1 MAARNAE
8 QKAKTAEHDV
18 HPKVFTIPPG
28 QPFLDALARAIL
40 NGDLP
45 RSGGPRPAPLD
56 LPAMTILLPTQRAT
70 RGLQEAFL
78 AAGGGSTMLLPKIRA
93 IAQGDEDLTLLSGL
107 ASVHEPGVA
116 GGEAFTDFAAR
127 ADNDAATQHSADP
140 FEIPPAV
147 SEIER
152 RLVLTQ
158 LVLAWSKAQA
168 AGDNDG
174 EGDRGDDELTP
185 VAGRGAATPAQ
196 AAKLAGE
203 LATLIDMVE
212 TENVSL
218 DGLVDLVPED
228 YSQHWQRTLD
238 FLQIV
243 TAFWPAHLAEQG
255 FVSAADRRNRL
266 ILGEAARLA
275 AAPPAGPLIIAGV
288 TGSIPA
294 TGALMKIVS
303 RLPHGAIVLP
313 ALDQTL
319 DDDGWQ
325 CIGGEAHE
333 DTPNEGSEPADSTAA
348 DANDISLDVGLS
360 RKTDEPHSAKAL
372 CDAFG
377 RPVQTGHPEHPQ
389 YGLKKLLQVL
399 GVARS
404 DVQLLPGARC
414 DAAQTA
420 RQALISEAMRPAGA
434 TAHWHDFTATTDRQ
448 LLREALCGVALL
460 ESANTHDEA
469 ETVALILREAAETPG
484 KTAALISPDRLLAR
498 RVAIRLEA
506 WGIRVDD
513 SAGRPFAKT
522 VPGAFLNLVID
533 AVANEFAPAQLMS
546 LLKHP
551 LARLGL
557 PVAQIR
563 RAARALELSAFRTA
577 YLGVGLAGVEAALER
592 ARSEA
597 DSGQRMGR
605 AVQRLWDDDWTAAR
619 DLVSALQR
627 AFTPLSDLFAPT
639 AAPPVSDHD
648 AVLHGDPMA
657 FNEREF
663 ALRDLAK
670 AHIAVAEALSLLPD
684 QETPTALWQGE
695 AGEAASL
702 FFTGLIDE
710 ALPAPDLAARDY
722 PDLYRNL
729 IVGQNVRPRV
739 PVHPRLSIW
748 GPFEARLQQADVV
761 ILGSLNEGTWP
772 DAADP
777 GPWLNRPMR
786 QQLGLP
792 SPEEKIGQAAHDF
805 SCFLGA
811 PQVYLTRAA
820 KVDGVPTV
828 PSRWLMRLSAL
839 LDGMDMGAQ
848 SSAGKPG
855 TEDKTALDLTGNAAL
870 DMTGNALAPD
880 KPWLQWA
887 RARDRIGRRIFIT
900 APQPRPPVKL
910 RPRALSVTAIEKWI
924 ANPYAIFA
932 GRILKLDPLPMLG
945 TEPGPALK
953 GAIIHDALSRFSL
966 RYNRKLPDNIETALV
981 AIAAEVLDDYKAHP
995 RVAAFWMPRFARF
1008 ASWFAGQEPGWRAG
1022 MTTLLSEVDGKLIF
1036 DAPAGLFTL
1045 RARADRID
1053 FGDAGLIL
1061 TDYKTGMAPS
1071 DKKVLS
1077 GAAPQLPLEAAIAQ
1091 AAGDENG
1098 FAGLPN
1104 GAQVTGL
1111 RYVRATGAEPPGE
1124 ARLVKT
1130 DDVSA
1135 LADEALRGL
1144 QGLVAAFDDEATP
1157 YKAVR
1162 RTDFSY
1168 DYDDYA
1174 HLARVAEWTGQ
1185 ADDSS
1190 STSGASSTSS
1200 TSSTSGASGT
1210 SSTGRASGADSTSST
1225 SSREA

>member
-1 MAARNAE
+1 MAER
-8 QKAKTAEHDV
+8 KAGVKAATPKHDV

-28 QPFLDALARAIL
+28 QPFLNALARAIL

-45 RSGGPRPAPLD
+45 RAGGSRPAPLD

-78 AAGGGSTMLLPKIRA
+78 TVGGGSTMLLPKIRA

-107 ASVHEPGVA
+107 ASAHEFGV
-116 GGEAFTDFAAR
+116 TDIAAC
-127 ADNDAATQHSADP
+127 ADNDACAAYAAATEQAADP

-168 AGDNDG
+168 AA
-174 EGDRGDDELTP
+174 DDDALAP

-255 FVSAADRRNRL
+255 FVSAADRRNQL

-303 RLPHGAIVLP
+303 RLPRGAIVLP
-313 ALDQTL
+313 ALDQTI
-319 DDDGWQ
+319 DDEGWQ
-325 CIGGEAHE
+325 CIGGEVGGDKKATHE
-333 DTPNEGSEPADSTAA
+333 ERIAATDAVSNGTEADNNYNGST
-348 DANDISLDVGLS
+348 NDKG
-360 RKTDEPHSAKAL
+360 SAQVL
-372 CDAFG
+372 RDAFG
-377 RPVQTGHPEHPQ
+377 RPLQSGHPEHPQ
-389 YGLKKLLQVL
+389 YGMKKLLQVL

-404 DVQLLPGARC
+404 DVQLLPGAQC

-420 RQALISEAMRPAGA
+420 RQSLISQAMRPAGA
-434 TAHWHDFTATTDRQ
+434 TAHWHDFTATADRQ
-448 LLREALCGVALL
+448 LLREALSGVALIS
-460 ESANTHDEA
+460 SANTHDEA
-469 ETVALILREAAETPG
+469 EAVALILREAAETPG

-551 LARLGL
+551 LLRLGL
-557 PVAQIR
+557 PVAQVR

-577 YLGVGLAGVEAALER
+577 YLGVGLDGVEAALER
-592 ARSEA
+592 AKAET
-597 DSGQRMGR
+597 DGGQRMGR
-605 AVQRLWDDDWTAAR
+605 AVQRLWDEDWTAAR
-619 DLVSALQR
+619 DLVSGLQS
-627 AFTPLSDLFAPT
+627 AFKPLTDLFAPST
-639 AAPPVSDHD
+639 GADNANNIPDD
-648 AVLHGDPMA
+648 DC
-657 FNEREF
+657 F

-670 AHIAVAEALSLLPD
+670 AHITVAETLSLLPD
-684 QETPTALWQGE
+684 QEVPTALWQGE

-729 IVGQNVRPRV
+729 IVGQNVRSRV

-839 LDGMDMGAQ
+839 LDGMEMGEQ
-848 SSAGKPG
+848 SAAGLHNSNNSNNPNNS
-855 TEDKTALDLTGNAAL
+855 DNADATGQDVA
-870 DMTGNALAPD
+870 GYALAPD

-887 RARDRIGRRIFIT
+887 RARDQIGNRILIS

-932 GRILKLDPLPMLG
+932 GRILKLDPLPKLG
-945 TEPGPALK
+945 TEPGAALK

-966 RYNRKLPDNIETALV
+966 RYNRTLPDDIETALV

-1008 ASWFAGQEPGWRAG
+1008 AAWFAGQEPGWRRG
-1022 MTTLLSEVDGKLIF
+1022 MSTLLSEVDGRLTFK
-1036 DAPAGLFTL
+1036 APAGLFTL

-1053 FGDAGLIL
+1053 FGDAGLII

-1098 FAGLPN
+1098 FANLAN
-1104 GAQVTGL
+1104 GARVTGL

-1162 RTDFSY
+1162 RADFSY

-1174 HLARVAEWTGQ
+1174 HLARVAEWAGHS
-1185 ADDSS
+1185 DD
-1190 STSGASSTSS
+1190 
-1200 TSSTSGASGT
+1200 GASGT
-1210 SSTGRASGADSTSST
+1210 SSTSGTSSAGGTSSASNSASNSASSGAG
-1225 SSREA
+1225 RNNGGEA